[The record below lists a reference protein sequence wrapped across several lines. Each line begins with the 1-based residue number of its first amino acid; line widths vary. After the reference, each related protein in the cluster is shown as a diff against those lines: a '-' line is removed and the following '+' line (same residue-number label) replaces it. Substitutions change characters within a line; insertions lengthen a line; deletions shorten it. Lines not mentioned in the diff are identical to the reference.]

1 MSKRIKAMLIDDLQ
15 KRIGNNRDFLVVDA
29 SKLPGLAANT
39 LRVKLQKQNIRML
52 GVKNTLAR
60 KVLAELGLGDM
71 SQSLT
76 GPSTLVYGGSDVV
89 ALSKEITK
97 SAKDL
102 SDLKIK
108 GGLVEGKGLD
118 ASGVEA
124 LSKSPSREELLSK
137 IVGQILGPAGHLAG
151 LLGAPGS
158 NLAGLVK
165 TVSEREEGEAPA
177 PSA

>member
-1 MSKRIKAMLIDDLQ
+1 MSKRIKAMMIDDLQ
-15 KRIGNNRDFLVVDA
+15 KRIGTTRDFLVVDA
-29 SKLPGLAANT
+29 SKLQGTVANN

-52 GVKNTLAR
+52 GVKNTLAA
-60 KVLAELGLGDM
+60 KVLADLKLGDL
-71 SQSLT
+71 SGALS

-102 SDLKIK
+102 KDLKIK

-118 ASGVEA
+118 ASGVDA

-137 IVGQILGPAGHLAG
+137 IAGQILGPASHLAG

-165 TVSEREEGEAPA
+165 TVSEREEGAAPA